1 MSNEKYS
8 IVILA
13 AGMGKRMKNEELPK
27 VLVPLAGK
35 PLIGHVLEL
44 TGRLSP
50 EKTILIVG
58 FRKERV
64 VDYVASLDDC
74 YIGNNVENNNNNKI
88 KNNNI
93 LFAVQEEQLGT
104 GHAVSMTE
112 PLLGDYSG
120 GVLILS
126 GDVPLLKQKTV
137 ETFIGR
143 HYSNNADLSVLSAEV
158 ADPAGYGRIVRD
170 GEGEFLEI
178 VEQKDASAEEEK
190 ITEINSGIYFV
201 KAGLLYPALRKVK
214 NNNAQGEYYLTDI
227 VDVIRKEGGRISAIQ
242 CADFDELQGINSPED
257 LERALR
263 FINNR

>member
-1 MSNEKYS
+1 MVNEKYS
-8 IVILA
+8 VVILA

-58 FRKERV
+58 FRKEKV
-64 VDYVASLDDC
+64 VDYVESLDDC
-74 YIGNNVENNNNNKI
+74 YIGNNENIENNK
-88 KNNNI
+88 NNI

-112 PLLGDYSG
+112 PMLGDYSG

-126 GDVPLLKQKTV
+126 GDVPLLTQKTV

-158 ADPAGYGRIVRD
+158 AEPAGYGRIVRD
-170 GEGEFLEI
+170 DGGEFLEI

-263 FINNR
+263 FVTNR